1 VIVVDEIDKAGGDA
15 QYDPLG
21 SLYTLLE
28 HDTAAEFVDEFAEV
42 PIDASDVVWI
52 ATANDS
58 RSIPEPILNRM
69 NVYAIDAPDE
79 QGARRIARSI
89 YEELRSE
96 HAWGKVFPDELTRD
110 CLDRLARMKPREMRR
125 LMLAG
130 FGNAKLAGRDEVLP
144 EDITEER
151 VARKPRIGF

>member
-1 VIVVDEIDKAGGDA
+1 M
-15 QYDPLG
+15 
-21 SLYTLLE
+21 
-28 HDTAAEFVDEFAEV
+28 

-79 QGARRIARSI
+79 HGARRIAGSI

-96 HAWGKVFPDELTRD
+96 HAWGKVFPDELNAF
-110 CLDRLARMKPREMRR
+110 LDAGMTLIDPVRLAADPEIWSEMPAIPYLTLRLATMATDYFQADRCLQMVKPAHAAFYKRVFDADFVASPKSAQSNDSSSVKR
-125 LMLAG
+125 L
-130 FGNAKLAGRDEVLP
+130 R
-144 EDITEER
+144 
-151 VARKPRIGF
+151 